1 MRDYAEM
8 SKADLVR
15 ALESLHP
22 VLADRDELKGLVQ
35 ELQRHQL
42 ELEMQNR
49 ALRDAQ
55 QALEESH
62 HRYVD
67 LYDFAPVAYVSLDGR
82 ACIQELNLTAASMLK
97 RGRAQL
103 MGQPFTPFLEPV
115 DLGRFLQHVRQC
127 VTEGGAEPLELKL
140 RIAGGRVAVRLH
152 SAPFPQGGPPR
163 ERLCRMA
170 LLDVTE
176 LRETQFRLG
185 LSERLA
191 SLGTL
196 AAGVAHELNNPLAFI
211 TQSLELARL
220 RLEEGLAAGPP
231 VKEAQALLMDAA
243 VGAEQLRTIVRDLH
257 AFAHVEEERQDRVDV
272 REVLN
277 LAARMAQAEIRHR
290 ARLVR
295 DYADVPAVLA
305 SEGRL
310 GQVFL
315 NLLVNAARAIP
326 AGAAD
331 RNEIR
336 LVTRSENGSVVVE
349 VHDTGRGIP
358 AERLGRIFD
367 PFFTTRTEGQG
378 LGLGLSISHS
388 LVTRMGG
395 ELSVESEP
403 GRGSLFR
410 VRLPGAAPVSTD
422 AAAAQAR
429 RTPSPRRKPT
439 RRGRIL
445 IVDDEA
451 KLALTLGMLLED
463 AHQVERCLQARV
475 ALELIRNSPPYD
487 AILCDMMMPEMT
499 GEQLYEAVLATDPE
513 QARRIIFMTGG
524 AFTEGTRQFLERVR
538 NPQLTKPFKV
548 EEVETLLASLLG

>member
-1 MRDYAEM
+1 M
-8 SKADLVR
+8 SKAELVR
-15 ALESLHP
+15 ALEGLHP
-22 VLADRDELKGLVQ
+22 VLLARDELKVLVQ
-35 ELQRHQL
+35 DLQRHQL
-42 ELEMQNR
+42 ELELQNR
-49 ALRDAQ
+49 ALREAQ

-67 LYDFAPVAYVSLDGR
+67 LYDFAPVAYISLDGR
-82 ACIQELNLTAASMLK
+82 ACIQELNLTAATMLK
-97 RGRAQL
+97 RERPRL
-103 MGQPFTPFLEPV
+103 LGQSFMPFVEPV
-115 DLGRFLQHVRQC
+115 DLGRLLQHVRQC
-127 VTEGGAEPLELKL
+127 VAEGRAETLELKL
-140 RIAGGRVAVRLH
+140 RIDGGGVAVRLH
-152 SAPFPQGGPPR
+152 SAPFPQGGPPG
-163 ERLCRMA
+163 ERVCRMA

-176 LRETQFRLG
+176 LRETQLRLG
-185 LSERLA
+185 VAERLA

-220 RLEEGLAAGPP
+220 RLEESRDRTA
-231 VKEAQALLMDAA
+231 VQEAQSLLVDAA

-257 AFAHVEEERQDRVDV
+257 AFARVEDERQERVDV

-277 LAARMAQAEIRHR
+277 LSARMAQAELRHR

-295 DYADVPAVLA
+295 DYADVPPVLA

-315 NLLVNAARAIP
+315 NLLINAARAIP
-326 AGAAD
+326 EGAAD

-336 LVTRSENGSVVVE
+336 LVTRSEQDVVVVE

-358 AERLGRIFD
+358 PERLARIFD
-367 PFFTTRTEGQG
+367 PFFTTRTEG

-388 LVTRMGG
+388 LLARMGG
-395 ELSVESEP
+395 EISVESEP
-403 GRGSLFR
+403 GRGSVFR
-410 VRLPGAAPVSTD
+410 VRLPGVSPRTGD
-422 AAAAQAR
+422 SAGAAQAR
-429 RTPSPRRKPT
+429 RSPPRPRPT

-451 KLALTLGMLLED
+451 KLALTLGMLLEHD
-463 AHQVERCLQARV
+463 HHVDRCLQTRA
-475 ALELIRNSPPYD
+475 ALELIRNGPPYD
-487 AILCDMMMPEMT
+487 AILCDVMMPELT
-499 GEQLYEAVLATDPE
+499 GEHLYEAVFARDPE

-524 AFTEGTRQFLERVR
+524 AFTEGARHFLERVR

-548 EEVETLLASLLG
+548 EELEALLATLVG